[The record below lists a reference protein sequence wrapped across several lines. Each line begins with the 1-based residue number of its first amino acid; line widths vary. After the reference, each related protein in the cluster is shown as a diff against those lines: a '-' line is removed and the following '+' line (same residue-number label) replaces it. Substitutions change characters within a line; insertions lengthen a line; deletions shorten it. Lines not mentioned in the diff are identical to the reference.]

1 MSHDEM
7 IAVIQAHK
15 EGTPIQAQL
24 KRGGGPWQEFTDSLE
39 CGWDTWTWDYR
50 IKPEPPKPR
59 TFWLGTCHVSSNPAW
74 KVWEYNPPRGC
85 SQCEVICVREV
96 LDAPSVSNGN
106 EKV

>member
-1 MSHDEM
+1 M
-7 IAVIQAHK
+7 IIHIGK
-15 EGTPIQAQL
+15 EVPKELSDAGYVETSSMHMGKGVWL
-24 KRGGGPWQEFTDSLE
+24 LRLE
-39 CGWDTWTWDYR
+39 KPE
-50 IKPEPPKPR
+50 IKPEPPKSR

-96 LDAPSVSNGN
+96 LEAPSVSNGN